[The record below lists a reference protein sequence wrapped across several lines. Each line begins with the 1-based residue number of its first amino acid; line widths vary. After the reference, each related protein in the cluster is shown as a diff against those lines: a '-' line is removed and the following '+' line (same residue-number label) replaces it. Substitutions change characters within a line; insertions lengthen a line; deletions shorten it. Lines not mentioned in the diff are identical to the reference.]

1 MKHSEYNWTKEGVKL
16 FARCWEPEEVKGVVC
31 IAHGFAEHS
40 ARYRHVAHY
49 FGNKGMATLALDH
62 IGHGK
67 SEGKRGYTPSYDFML
82 DSIGDVL
89 QEAGK
94 RYPGKP
100 VFLWGH
106 SMGGNLVLNYLL
118 RRNPQEIRGAIAT
131 GPLLKLGF
139 DPPAVK
145 IFLAKLMRH
154 IYPAFVEK
162 ANLDTSRLARDPEV
176 VAAYN
181 ADPLVH
187 NDMTVS
193 LFFPLFE
200 NGLWA
205 IEQAGQLKQDVLL
218 YHGTEDK
225 LTSPEGSE
233 SFAYNAPQEKVTFK
247 LWPGYYHELHNE
259 PGVDKE
265 AVLEGM
271 TQWMM
276 KRM

>member
-1 MKHSEYNWTKEGVKL
+1 MKPQEYTWTREGQEL
-16 FARCWEPEEVKGVVC
+16 FARCWTPAEVKGVIC

-40 ARYRHVAHY
+40 ARYRHVAHF
-49 FGNKGMATLALDH
+49 FGARGFATLALDH
-62 IGHGK
+62 IGHGM
-67 SEGKRGYTPSYDFML
+67 SGGKRGYTPSYDFLL
-82 DSIGDVL
+82 DSISDVL
-89 QEAGK
+89 AEAGK
-94 RYPGKP
+94 RFPGRP

-118 RRNPQEIRGAIAT
+118 RRNPKEICGAIAT

-176 VAAYN
+176 VKAYTS
-181 ADPLVH
+181 DPLVH

-205 IEQAGQLKQDVLL
+205 IEHAGNLQQQVLL
-218 YHGTEDK
+218 YHGSEDK
-225 LTSPEGSE
+225 LTSPEGTE
-233 SFAYNAPQEKVTFK
+233 AFAEKAPPAKVTFK
-247 LWPGYYHELHNE
+247 LWPGYFHELHNE
-259 PGVDKE
+259 PGKDKE
-265 AVLEGM
+265 AVMEGM
-271 TQWMM
+271 HKWMEE
-276 KRM
+276 RM